1 MVEPTPDRGPLVDRF
16 GRVHTNLRISVTDR
30 CNIRCFYCMPAEDI
44 RFKPRNELL
53 TFEEIERFARVA
65 ASLGVNKLR
74 LTGGEPLVRHGVPEL
89 VRQLRKIPGIRD
101 IALTTNAML
110 LTDQAAAL
118 REAGLDRLNIS
129 LDTLDAEKFAEITR
143 RDALQQV
150 LDGIFAAQDAGF
162 TNIKL
167 NAVAIRDLTE
177 TDIVP
182 LAEFA
187 RQHAM
192 KVRFLEYMPLDG
204 DQAWNNDHVLSGEEI
219 LRILSERFGPLE
231 PIDLEDPSQPAV
243 DFRYEDSANLAEG
256 SVNPDEGGVNPAGGG
271 SADIGLIQPV
281 SEPFC
286 HRCNR
291 LRITA
296 EGQIRNCLFSV
307 EEWDARALLR
317 GEGSDDDIAELIRAS
332 IGAKHRAHGINTPEF
347 VRPQRAM
354 YQIGG

>member
-1 MVEPTPDRGPLVDRF
+1 VTKARGPLVDGF

-30 CNIRCFYCMPAEDI
+30 CNIRCFYCMPAENI
-44 RFKPRNELL
+44 RFKPREELL

-74 LTGGEPLVRHGVPEL
+74 LTGGEPLVRHGVAEL
-89 VRQLRKIPGIRD
+89 VGQLRKIPGIKD

-110 LTDQAAAL
+110 LADRAAAL

-129 LDTLDAEKFAEITR
+129 LDTLNAEKFVEITR
-143 RDALQQV
+143 RDALNQV
-150 LDGIFAAQDAGF
+150 LDGIFAARKAGF

-167 NAVAIRDLTE
+167 NAVAIRGLTE
-177 TDIVP
+177 DDVVP

-187 RQHAM
+187 RAHAM
-192 KVRFLEYMPLDG
+192 KIRFLEYMPLDG
-204 DQAWNNDHVLSGEEI
+204 DEAWNNDYVLSGEEI

-231 PIDLEDPSQPAV
+231 PIDPEDPSQPAT
-243 DFRYEDSANLAEG
+243 DFRYQDATAE
-256 SVNPDEGGVNPAGGG
+256 
-271 SADIGLIQPV
+271 IGLIQPV

-307 EEWDARALLR
+307 AEWDARALLR
-317 GEGSDDDIAELIRAS
+317 AGGDDEDVVELIRAS
-332 IGAKHRAHGINTPEF
+332 VGAKHRAHGINTPDF
-347 VRPQRAM
+347 VRPDRAM